1 MSETNTR
8 AEVQR
13 HPRAFEPLTFIVLIL
28 LSVLGVI
35 IGIHVITTLGVSP
48 STSVIGALVAMLIG
62 RLGFLG
68 LNKMRSVHRQN
79 LAQSAISSATFGA
92 ANSILTPI
100 AIPFAFGRPDLIWP
114 MFIGAAVGLL
124 LDGWMLY
131 RVFGSEFIPATAT
144 WPSGRAAAETIKA
157 GDVGGK
163 QAIILAAGALVGIG
177 GSLAGLS
184 MSAAGVA
191 FIGNIWALLMFGIGL
206 LLNQYAPA
214 LFDVS
219 LVDLYLPHG
228 VMIGAGLVAL
238 IQAGIIIFRKQG
250 RRGSTDGGRDERAAL
265 NDGEDLDPSVLVTV
279 DQRKLRKAF
288 GTGYLLFVG
297 GAIILAVAAGLWTQ
311 MSFPALIGWVL
322 FAAFAAIVHE
332 IIVGLAAMHS
342 GWFPAFAVTLIFL
355 ILGLAI
361 GLPDVPLMLLVGYC
375 AVTGPAFSD
384 MGDDLKAG
392 WVLRRKARPYTVFE
406 LQGRREQLKAAFI
419 GFAVAIGIVAVAW
432 PMLFADGKFPPI
444 AQVYADT
451 VAAGFDDPNMLR
463 NMLLAAI
470 PGALIQLLGGPKRQ
484 MGVLLATG
492 LLISAPN
499 AGWMVLAALV
509 ARVLWRRFGGEN
521 AERNISVFGAG
532 MIAGD
537 SLFSVGQIF
546 TLK

>member
-1 MSETNTR
+1 MSDTKTR
-8 AEVQR
+8 VEQQQ
-13 HPRAFEPLTFIVLIL
+13 HPRAFEPLTFVLLIL

-48 STSVIGALVAMLIG
+48 STSVIGALIAMLIG

-68 LNKMRSVHRQN
+68 LNKMRNVHRQN

-100 AIPFAFGRPDLIWP
+100 AIPFVFGRPDLIWP
-114 MFIGAAVGLL
+114 MFIGAALGLL
-124 LDGWMLY
+124 LDAWMLY

-163 QAIILAAGALVGIG
+163 QALILAAGAAVGIG

-191 FIGNIWALLMFGIGL
+191 FIGNVWALLMFGIGL
-206 LLNQYAPA
+206 LVNQYAPD
-214 LFDVS
+214 LLGVS
-219 LVDLYLPHG
+219 LIDLHIPHG

-238 IQAGIIIFRKQG
+238 VQAAIIIFRK
-250 RRGSTDGGRDERAAL
+250 RSAATVADDADGAEAD
-265 NDGEDLDPSVLVTV
+265 DPSVLVTV
-279 DQRKLRKAF
+279 DQRKLRRAF

-297 GAIILAVAAGLWTQ
+297 GAIVLAVTAGLWTE

-392 WVLRRKARPYTVFE
+392 WVLRRKERPYTVYE

-419 GFAVAIGIVAVAW
+419 GFAVAIGIVALAW
-432 PMLFADGKFPPI
+432 PTLFADGRFPPI

-451 VAAGFDDPNMLR
+451 VTAGFDDPSMLR

-509 ARVLWRRFGGEN
+509 VRVVWRRFGGKN
-521 AERNISVFGAG
+521 AEQNISVFGAG

-546 TLK
+546 TVK

>member
-1 MSETNTR
+1 MSDTKTR
-8 AEVQR
+8 VEQQQ
-13 HPRAFEPLTFIVLIL
+13 HPRAFEPLTFVLLIL

-48 STSVIGALVAMLIG
+48 STSVIGALIAMLIG

-68 LNKMRSVHRQN
+68 LNKMRNVHRQN

-114 MFIGAAVGLL
+114 MFIGAALGLL
-124 LDGWMLY
+124 LDAWMLY

-163 QAIILAAGALVGIG
+163 QALILAAGAAVGIG

-191 FIGNIWALLMFGIGL
+191 FIGNVWALLMFGIGL
-206 LLNQYAPA
+206 LVNQYAPD
-214 LFDVS
+214 LLGVS
-219 LVDLYLPHG
+219 LIDLHIPHG

-238 IQAGIIIFRKQG
+238 VQAAIIIFRK
-250 RRGSTDGGRDERAAL
+250 RSAATVADDADGAEAD
-265 NDGEDLDPSVLVTV
+265 DPSVLVTV
-279 DQRKLRKAF
+279 DQRKLRRAF

-297 GAIILAVAAGLWTQ
+297 GAIVLAVTAGLWTE

-361 GLPDVPLMLLVGYC
+361 GLPEVPLMLLVGYC

-392 WVLRRKARPYTVFE
+392 WVLRRKERPYTVYE

-419 GFAVAIGIVAVAW
+419 GFAVAIGIVALAW
-432 PMLFADGKFPPI
+432 PTLFADGRFPPI

-451 VAAGFDDPNMLR
+451 VTAGFDDPSMLR

-509 ARVLWRRFGGEN
+509 VRVVWRRFGGKN
-521 AERNISVFGAG
+521 AEQNISVFGAG

-546 TLK
+546 TVK